1 MQTYM
6 HKHIPLYYIH
16 IRASNL
22 KKVVEKPRKHW
33 KLNQIKN
40 ELKKFEQQTV
50 QTIKSWF
57 ISSNKFSRKTPATNA
72 NAKRLHTS
80 IWASF
85 SSPVYI
91 CLRGIER
98 AQIELLKRSSP
109 SKTTTSAAAH
119 QWWKRAADTC
129 VRAAADKWCLW
140 CSQQQQQQSAR
151 THIKTH

>member
-16 IRASNL
+16 IKASNL

-40 ELKKFEQQTV
+40 ELKKFKQQTV

-80 IWASF
+80 ILGIFLFTGLYMSTRNSACADWIVKTVF
-85 SSPVYI
+85 TVKNNNISSSNN
-91 CLRGIER
+91 
-98 AQIELLKRSSP
+98 ELV
-109 SKTTTSAAAH
+109 
-119 QWWKRAADTC
+119 
-129 VRAAADKWCLW
+129 VRNQSCCKVTFARCRV
-140 CSQQQQQQSAR
+140 SAR
-151 THIKTH
+151 RSFGR